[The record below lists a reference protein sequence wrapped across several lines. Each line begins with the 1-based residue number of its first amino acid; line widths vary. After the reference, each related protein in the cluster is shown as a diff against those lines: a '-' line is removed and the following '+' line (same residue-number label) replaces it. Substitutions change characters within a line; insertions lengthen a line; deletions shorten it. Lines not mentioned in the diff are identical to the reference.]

1 MGFFDETD
9 VWKWRLVIV
18 GQNEFAGGKF
28 IVELDFND
36 NFPFQAPK
44 IKFLT
49 KVYHPNISKEGGIC
63 TLALESSWVPTKSS
77 CDVIDF
83 VLTTFRAP
91 NDENP

>member
-1 MGFFDETD
+1 
-9 VWKWRLVIV
+9 VID

-63 TLALESSWVPTKSS
+63 T
-77 CDVIDF
+77 
-83 VLTTFRAP
+83 
-91 NDENP
+91 